1 MMDIP
6 VDYRIKFPKKN
17 PNPVGIL
24 KAKAIG
30 EPPMCLSISVP
41 LAIRRALAAARE
53 EADPTQPK
61 WVPVDGTTSTDFTF
75 RHSLNNFNQYVI

>member
-1 MMDIP
+1 
-6 VDYRIKFPKKN
+6 
-17 PNPVGIL
+17 
-24 KAKAIG
+24 
-30 EPPMCLSISVP
+30 MCLSISVP